1 MTDQPKSGGR
11 YCRDPETGKLTRR
24 TDQPT
29 APVEGAAPADD
40 RAPAK
45 STKPKGGR

>member
-11 YCRDPETGKLTRR
+11 YSRDPETGALSRR

-29 APVEGAAPADD
+29 APVEVAAPADD
-40 RAPAK
+40 PAAAK